1 MPAQPSPAQPSPAQP
16 SPAQPSPA
24 QPSPAQPSP
33 AQPSPAQPSP
43 AQPSPAQ
50 PSPAQPSPAQ
60 PSPAQPSPAQPS
72 PAQPSPAQ
80 PSPAQPSP
88 AQPSPA
94 QPSPAQPSPAQPS
107 PAQPSPAQPSPAQ
120 PSPAQPSPAQPSPA
134 QPSPAQPSPA
144 QPSPAQPSHGEA
156 VAIIMEERGALAPDW
171 PAELSG
177 LLLNTTFTF
186 QVMVVA
192 VVGQQIIMP
201 ELGWAATGG
210 GMHAFEVARH
220 VEALSDSLLGA
231 LVDQDFPELF
241 SRAQELVPPAQWEV
255 VKLELAHLVTQ
266 HIDAMFKYLGAHG
279 KVYLQLPHLL
289 PALASSDAT
298 YAAHA
303 ARRVLEEDAANR
315 KQWEA
320 WEEQQQEERQQDHGN
335 RKRMRRPLP
344 PQSCNPAEYD
354 LFNTISMF
362 RADIEA
368 MAANEAC
375 SPRLFMHLVHFF
387 GAAPT
392 SNAHVEDV

>member
-1 MPAQPSPAQPSPAQP
+1 
-16 SPAQPSPA
+16 
-24 QPSPAQPSP
+24 
-33 AQPSPAQPSP
+33 
-43 AQPSPAQ
+43 
-50 PSPAQPSPAQ
+50 
-60 PSPAQPSPAQPS
+60 
-72 PAQPSPAQ
+72 
-80 PSPAQPSP
+80 
-88 AQPSPA
+88 
-94 QPSPAQPSPAQPS
+94 
-107 PAQPSPAQPSPAQ
+107 
-120 PSPAQPSPAQPSPA
+120 
-134 QPSPAQPSPA
+134 
-144 QPSPAQPSHGEA
+144 
-156 VAIIMEERGALAPDW
+156 MEERGALAPDW
-171 PAELSG
+171 AAELSG

-220 VEALSDSLLGA
+220 EEALSHSLLGP

-255 VKLELAHLVTQ
+255 VRLELVHLITQ
-266 HIDAMFKYLGAHG
+266 HIDAMFKYLGGHG
-279 KVYLQLPHLL
+279 KVYMQLPHLL
-289 PALASSDAT
+289 PAMASSDAT

-315 KQWEA
+315 KLWEA
-320 WEEQQQEERQQDHGN
+320 WEEQQQEEERVQDHGN

-354 LFNTISMF
+354 PFNTVSMF

-368 MAANEAC
+368 LAANEEC

-392 SNAHVEDV
+392 SNAHVESALQHAKHGHGNKQGLAALIGTVIAKTDPASFRTMDAVDLQPRMKALRKEQRDMERASAANTAVARAARKAVMESCMGGGQQAAGAQHWHLR